1 MNTKYYL
8 LYEDNNYLKFVD
20 NKPIIYQDI
29 SEIDLETINYSKE
42 EFLKNKNLNNKNII
56 IAKVI
61 LNNDKQYYNITL
73 YNPLFQTPNKLND
86 IRFNQIKK
94 IILERLANIKEHK
107 KNKSLNKSYDYE
119 NLLNGLFQEIITNQE
134 MARTLFQKNSLIN
147 LKIKDYIK
155 EMNGKDY
162 NWLLS
167 KTYDTLKSYMEFR
180 NLLLEFINFY
190 SKDLKQDFFV
200 VENYNFPSEIFEYQT
215 SFYINPFDASN
226 DLKKEINKN
235 NIDQEFILFQK
246 LLQVKN
252 SAFDDEEVGEI
263 FKLESL
269 KGVME
274 KFDGN
279 RIYSSTKDDLLRLGI
294 LSDEEY
300 LKGNNELKP

>member
-1 MNTKYYL
+1 
-8 LYEDNNYLKFVD
+8 
-20 NKPIIYQDI
+20 
-29 SEIDLETINYSKE
+29 
-42 EFLKNKNLNNKNII
+42 
-56 IAKVI
+56 
-61 LNNDKQYYNITL
+61 
-73 YNPLFQTPNKLND
+73 
-86 IRFNQIKK
+86 
-94 IILERLANIKEHK
+94 
-107 KNKSLNKSYDYE
+107 
-119 NLLNGLFQEIITNQE
+119 

-226 DLKKEINKN
+226 DLKKEIDKN